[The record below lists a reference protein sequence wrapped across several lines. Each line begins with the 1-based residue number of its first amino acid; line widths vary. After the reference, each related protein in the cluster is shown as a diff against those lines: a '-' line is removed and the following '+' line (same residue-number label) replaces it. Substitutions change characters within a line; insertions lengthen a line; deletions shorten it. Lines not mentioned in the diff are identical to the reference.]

1 MINSLWKFIKENP
14 KVYLLGVC
22 FAVIGAG
29 FYVTNNYM
37 IQLFVDGIVAA
48 SLTWPQLKL
57 YVSIFALVALAN
69 YVNDLV
75 LVRILFKQS
84 YLFQNAL
91 RMKTFER
98 LLTFRK
104 PFFQSFRS
112 GDLMTRLTSD
122 VDQLGNTMTYG
133 VLLIIVDGLW
143 MLMLLTYLIVMVSW
157 RLTLISVFPLVFFG
171 LGVFFLG
178 KVVDQRYTESR
189 DAVAE
194 LSNQVLE
201 VVEGVRVMRAYGRR
215 DLEQAKFQE
224 KTQAV
229 TDRFNHLYLANALYT
244 PLIRFFSGLSVLVSI
259 GYGSQLVSQA
269 DLSVGQ
275 LVAFQIYLGMF
286 LYTIW
291 GISDIF
297 ALYQTGKVSFR
308 KIQEIIEHDNPVEAS
323 GQQALETFDKITF
336 DDYYFTYPSEAEPT
350 LKGISLALKKGQTL
364 GIVGKTGSG
373 KTTLIAQF
381 LRQYPVDQEG
391 RIMIND
397 QAIQSYRI
405 QEIEGLIGYV
415 PQDHVLFS
423 KTVRENILF
432 GNDQAGEEEFNQAVA
447 GADFQKDISHLSQGF
462 DTLIGEKGVAIS
474 GGQKQRVSIARALI
488 RQPELLILDDSLSAV
503 DAKTEQAII
512 HQIQNIRRGKTNIIV
527 THRLSAVMEADSI
540 IVLDDGRIIEQGSAQ
555 ELLKHHGWF
564 KEQFDRQQM
573 EGKS

>member
-1 MINSLWKFIKENP
+1 M
-14 KVYLLGVC
+14 
-22 FAVIGAG
+22 
-29 FYVTNNYM
+29 
-37 IQLFVDGIVAA
+37 
-48 SLTWPQLKL
+48 
-57 YVSIFALVALAN
+57 
-69 YVNDLV
+69 
-75 LVRILFKQS
+75 
-84 YLFQNAL
+84 
-91 RMKTFER
+91 
-98 LLTFRK
+98 
-104 PFFQSFRS
+104 
-112 GDLMTRLTSD
+112 
-122 VDQLGNTMTYG
+122 
-133 VLLIIVDGLW
+133 
-143 MLMLLTYLIVMVSW
+143 
-157 RLTLISVFPLVFFG
+157 
-171 LGVFFLG
+171 
-178 KVVDQRYTESR
+178 
-189 DAVAE
+189 
-194 LSNQVLE
+194 
-201 VVEGVRVMRAYGRR
+201 
-215 DLEQAKFQE
+215 
-224 KTQAV
+224 
-229 TDRFNHLYLANALYT
+229 
-244 PLIRFFSGLSVLVSI
+244 
-259 GYGSQLVSQA
+259 
-269 DLSVGQ
+269 
-275 LVAFQIYLGMF
+275 
-286 LYTIW
+286 
-291 GISDIF
+291 
-297 ALYQTGKVSFR
+297 YQTGKVSFR

-555 ELLKHHGWF
+555 ELLMHHGWF

>member
-14 KVYLLGVC
+14 KVYLLGVF

>member
-14 KVYLLGVC
+14 KVYLLGV
-22 FAVIGAG
+22 FLAVIGAG

-57 YVSIFALVALAN
+57 YASIFALVALAN

-98 LLTFRK
+98 LLTFKK

-229 TDRFNHLYLANALYT
+229 TDKFNHLYLANALYT

-269 DLSVGQ
+269 DMSVGQ

-555 ELLKHHGWF
+555 ELLMHHGWF